1 MPLRGGYHAGAGRC
15 GYHAGMRMIQVA
27 QKAIDLDRATAFYS
41 RLLGAE
47 PSGVFDP
54 PGLVFFDLDGVRL
67 LLERGAPSA
76 VVYLQVPDMDA
87 TLARLRADGARI
99 IAEPVRIFQHS
110 DDRLGPAGTD
120 EYMAF
125 FVDSEGNSVGLVE
138 QRKARQQPSATS
150 PS

>member
-1 MPLRGGYHAGAGRC
+1 MPARGGYHAG
-15 GYHAGMRMIQVA
+15 MRVIPVA
-27 QKAIDLDRATAFYS
+27 QTAIALARATAFYS
-41 RLLGAE
+41 RRLGAA
-47 PSGVFDP
+47 PTGVFDP

-67 LLERGAPSA
+67 LLERGAPSS
-76 VVYLQVPDMDA
+76 VIYLQVPDMDA
-87 TLARLRADGARI
+87 ALARLRADGARI

-110 DDRLGPAGTD
+110 DDSLGPAGTD

-138 QRKARQQPSATS
+138 QRTSGQRPGEQHPGATS

>member
-1 MPLRGGYHAGAGRC
+1 
-15 GYHAGMRMIQVA
+15 MRVVQVA
-27 QKAIDLDRATAFYS
+27 QRAIDLDRATAFYS
-41 RLLGAE
+41 RLLGTE

-76 VVYLQVPDMDA
+76 VIYLQVPDVDA
-87 TLARLRADGARI
+87 ALARLRADGARI

-110 DDRLGPAGTD
+110 DGRLGPAGTD

-125 FVDSEGNSVGLVE
+125 FADSEGNSVGLVE
-138 QRKARQQPSATS
+138 QRDARQQPGATS

>member
-1 MPLRGGYHAGAGRC
+1 
-15 GYHAGMRMIQVA
+15 MRVVQVA
-27 QKAIDLDRATAFYS
+27 QRAIDLDRATAFYS
-41 RLLGAE
+41 RLLGAG

-76 VVYLQVPDMDA
+76 VIYLQVPDVDA
-87 TLARLRADGARI
+87 ALARLRADGARI

-125 FVDSEGNSVGLVE
+125 FADSEGNSVGLVE
-138 QRKARQQPSATS
+138 QRTVRQQVGLEPRATS

>member
-1 MPLRGGYHAGAGRC
+1 MP
-15 GYHAGMRMIQVA
+15 GMRMIQVA
-27 QKAIDLDRATAFYS
+27 QRAIDLDRATAFYS
-41 RLLGAE
+41 RLLGTG

-76 VVYLQVPDMDA
+76 VIYLQVPDVDA
-87 TLARLRADGARI
+87 ALARLRADGARI

-125 FVDSEGNSVGLVE
+125 FADSEGNSVGLVE
-138 QRKARQQPSATS
+138 QRNTRLEPGATS